1 MSSEIKKTR
10 SEYHHVKK
18 RNLFKTLLYKV
29 LQPMINFFV
38 YLSDHLVIFSV
49 TDKLF
54 SL

>member
-10 SEYHHVKK
+10 SEYHVKK